1 MELLSWLRSPYLLGL
16 IGHCSEGGQRLLVYE
31 FMANGGLQEHLYPN
45 RGKPIL
51 YPPVISMF
59 LSVWCCVQIIG
70 SISLLVQSIK
80 TPNLPGW
87 WCPKA
92 ACFNKLVQGNWM
104 LTAFIVLMCYFLE
117 ICTMVIKLLSIL
129 CVWLSKKENTSRC
142 HDLENIQSEI
152 HYWCWPWASHGM
164 TVERWTPDPGPKPRD
179 ISPSGW

>member
-1 MELLSWLRSPYLLGL
+1 MELLSRLRSPYLLGL

-152 HYWCWPWASHGM
+152 HYWCWPWTSRGM
-164 TVERWTPDPGPKPRD
+164 AV
-179 ISPSGW
+179 